1 MMLPSNQTSRQDT
14 TWAKHAHLRQLP
26 LAVEPGSRRW
36 VRDNLSIRVADS
48 RADRAEVADIIRTR
62 HYLRTWPAPP
72 KTLLLSYIASLG
84 GDGAAAAVMIGLLP
98 TNYGP
103 VLQALDLHQA
113 EVLQLVRCW
122 RADDLGAKVAPDLMP
137 LVLRRTVRRLAA
149 DWADRKCA
157 NLVARPR
164 LLVTYADPS
173 VGHDGRLYEGAG
185 AVALGRGSGGKLM
198 FAWALDDTLRDPLRQ
213 YARAR
218 AERRKEASPQ
228 RTKQGRDHLALGR
241 DHQG

>member
-1 MMLPSNQTSRQDT
+1 MLGRTEVSRQDT
-14 TWAKHAHLRQLP
+14 THVKAAHLRQLSLVGQP
-26 LAVEPGSRRW
+26 IGSRGW
-36 VRDNLSIRVADS
+36 VHRNLALRIADS

-62 HYLRTWPAPP
+62 HYLKRWPAPP

-103 VLQALDLHQA
+103 VLQALNLHQA

-122 RADDLGAKVAPDLMP
+122 RADDLGARVAPDLMP

-213 YARAR
+213 YGQAR
-218 AERRKEASPQ
+218 AERPGCARLHSY
-228 RTKQGRDHLALGR
+228 
-241 DHQG
+241 